1 MFIYGKFIKKSA
13 FESISETDVLLEGN
27 IDSLNGTVEELEG
40 YLRECIEAVP
50 GYKKNWSSDYI
61 NHVCT

>member
-50 GYKKNWSSDYI
+50 GYKKN
-61 NHVCT
+61 